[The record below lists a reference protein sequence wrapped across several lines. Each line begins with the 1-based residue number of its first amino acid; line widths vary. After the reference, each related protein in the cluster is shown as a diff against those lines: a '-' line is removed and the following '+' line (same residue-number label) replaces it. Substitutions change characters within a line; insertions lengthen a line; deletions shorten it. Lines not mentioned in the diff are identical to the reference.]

1 MAHVRSLVSP
11 TLAAIFASYL
21 FATPA
26 LAAGSNMPWEHSLS
40 DIATSVSGPVL
51 AALGVLVI
59 CGVAGAVSLGDST
72 SGVRRGLM
80 AVVGIGIAASA
91 PTLLNWLGFAGG
103 ALVP

>member
-1 MAHVRSLVSP
+1 MAHVRSVLTRV
-11 TLAAIFASYL
+11 LATSLTTFL
-21 FATPA
+21 FVTPA
-26 LAAGSNMPWEHSLS
+26 LAAGSNMPWESSLS
-40 DIATSVSGPVL
+40 DIASSVSGPVL

-91 PTLLNWLGFAGG
+91 TTLLSWLGFAGG

>member
-1 MAHVRSLVSP
+1 MARFSMTSVLAT
-11 TLAAIFASYL
+11 TLASFL
-21 FATPA
+21 FTMPA
-26 LAAGSNMPWEHSLS
+26 FAAGSNMPWESSLS

-91 PTLLNWLGFAGG
+91 TTLLSWLGFAGG
-103 ALVP
+103 APVP

>member
-1 MAHVRSLVSP
+1 MVRSSMISV
-11 TLAAIFASYL
+11 LATALTSLL
-21 FATPA
+21 FAAPA
-26 LAAGSNMPWEHSLS
+26 LAAGSNMPWESSLS
-40 DIATSVSGPVL
+40 DIASSVSGPVL

-91 PTLLNWLGFAGG
+91 TTLLSWLGFAGG

>member
-1 MAHVRSLVSP
+1 MVNIRSLTAP
-11 TLAAIFASYL
+11 LLATPIATFL

-26 LAAGSNMPWEHSLS
+26 LAAGSNMPWESSLS

-51 AALGVLVI
+51 AAIGVLVI
-59 CGVAGAVSLGDST
+59 MGVAGAVSLGDST

-91 PTLLNWLGFAGG
+91 TTLLGWLGFAGG